1 MERQKDNISAGLDA
15 LLGGVRDGAAAERPQ
30 TQERGSNYG
39 HGGKSAIKN
48 RLATSLVI
56 DRVKYDKV
64 KQIARDNSL
73 NINEVIDVALD
84 LVIETYE
91 KKYGPITSRESK
103 ITASEVIR
111 SKKK

>member
-15 LLGGVRDGAAAERPQ
+15 LLGGGREENNER
-30 TQERGSNYG
+30 TQAQNKTAVHG
-39 HGGKSAIKN
+39 HGGKSTIKN
-48 RLATSLVI
+48 RVATSLVL
-56 DRVKYDKV
+56 DQTKYAKV
-64 KQIARDNSL
+64 KQIAFDNSL

-91 KKYGPITSRESK
+91 KKYGPITSSGARVS
-103 ITASEVIR
+103 ASELIR

>member
-15 LLGGVRDGAAAERPQ
+15 LLGGGRDEAAERPQ
-30 TQERGSNYG
+30 NQNRTAIHG

-48 RLATSLVI
+48 RVATSLI
-56 DRVKYDKV
+56 LDQAKYAKV
-64 KQIARDNSL
+64 KQIAFDNSL

-84 LVIETYE
+84 LVIEAYE
-91 KKYGPITSRESK
+91 KKYGPIT
-103 ITASEVIR
+103 ASESRISASELIR

>member
-15 LLGGVRDGAAAERPQ
+15 LLGGGREGAAERPQ
-30 TQERGSNYG
+30 TPNRTAVHG

-48 RLATSLVI
+48 RVATSLI
-56 DRVKYDKV
+56 LDQTKYAKV
-64 KQIARDNSL
+64 KQIAFDNSL

-103 ITASEVIR
+103 ISASEVIR

>member
-15 LLGGVRDGAAAERPQ
+15 LLGGGRDGAAERPQ
-30 TQERGSNYG
+30 AQERGSNYG

-64 KQIARDNSL
+64 KQIAFDNSL

-91 KKYGPITSRESK
+91 KKYGPITASGARVS
-103 ITASEVIR
+103 ASELIR